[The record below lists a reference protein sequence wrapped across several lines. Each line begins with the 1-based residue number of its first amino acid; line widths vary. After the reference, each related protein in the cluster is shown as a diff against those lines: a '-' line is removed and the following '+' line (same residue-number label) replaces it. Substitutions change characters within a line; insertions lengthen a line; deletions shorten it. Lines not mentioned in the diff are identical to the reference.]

1 MNKKRSEES
10 PQDTL
15 PKEKIPKGKT
25 PKEKK
30 PTDKLADKSGMTK
43 FLQHIFGDAQKKT
56 LRRLEKRVVEINKLS
71 IKYSEMDETE
81 LRSQTEKLKKRL
93 TKLQRQVEADRA
105 IESVKSGR
113 NSSKKASSQI
123 ANESTSARP
132 SRSLKKKLQI
142 TNDNKALDALLP
154 DAFALVR
161 EASERTLGMRPFDV
175 QLIGGIALHEGNV
188 AEMKTGEGKTLVA
201 TLPAYLN
208 ALTGRGVHVV
218 TVNDYLAQRDAGWMG
233 ELYSYLGLS
242 VGVIINEAS
251 FIYDESYENDDH
263 DDPRLRHLKPCTRKE
278 AYRADITYGTNNE
291 FGFDYLRDNM
301 VKDSEF
307 LRQRELNFAI
317 VDEVD
322 SILIDEAR
330 TPLIISAPAADNP
343 ESYYQ
348 FAKVCARLGDE
359 DYIVDEKRR
368 TVTLTDAGVEKVQQI
383 LGIKTL
389 YTTENTR
396 IVYHLEQALRAE
408 TLFRRDKD
416 YVVTNSGEVIIV
428 DEHTG
433 RLMNGRRYNEG
444 LHQAIEAKEGVQVR
458 QESTT
463 LATISFQ
470 NFFRLY
476 RKLSGMTGTA
486 FTEAEEF
493 QQIYALDVIQIPPN
507 KPIIRVDKDDL
518 IFRTEAAKLKAI
530 AKEVKHYHDNGQPV
544 LVGSDSIE
552 NNERIAAYLEQSG
565 IPFEILNAKNNEHEA
580 SIIAKAGEK
589 GAVTLATN
597 MAGRGTD
604 IKLADGVRELGGLVV
619 IGTARHDSRRVDNQ
633 LRGRGGRQGDPGTTQ
648 FFVSCEDDLMRIFQ
662 GDRISVLMQRLGIDD
677 DQPIRNKA
685 VSRTLE
691 QAQKRI
697 EGFNFD
703 SRKNVVQYDNVINR
717 HRKVVYTM
725 RRKIL
730 DGDNIRPE
738 ITRLYKD
745 EVAEL
750 TQFSA
755 RVNKKFDENFKRVFD
770 LDPDLIHTIGHTR
783 KESGRYKLA
792 LSAVEELYRDKE
804 LEFGE
809 ETMRKVEREVYL
821 NVLDTLWMQHLENM
835 QHLREGIHWRS
846 VGQRD
851 PLVEY
856 RSESQKLFD
865 GLQRTL
871 REEVM
876 HILLSLSQQDL
887 AAVADD
893 KYDTEL
899 TKMAE
904 SATEKGVNEV
914 SSGIKNLDKEFT
926 KDAQGVSPTAK
937 RNVRRIRAE
946 DNGATVTAE
955 ALDGDSASGELYLSD
970 DDLATLSSSR
980 SAGGKNTDRNT
991 KRNQARKAKKKARQ
1005 NKKRSR
1011 R

>member
-1 MNKKRSEES
+1 MKEKRSEHQKKVETQKS
-10 PQDTL
+10 
-15 PKEKIPKGKT
+15 KKSVKA

-30 PTDKLADKSGMTK
+30 PTDKLADKTATTK
-43 FLQHIFGDAQKKT
+43 FLQHIFGDAQKRN
-56 LRRLEKRVVEINKLS
+56 LRRLRGRVAEINKLS
-71 IKYSEMDETE
+71 DKYASMSKKE
-81 LRSQTEKLKKRL
+81 LQEQTEVLKKRL
-93 TKLQRQVEADRA
+93 NKLQKQNQAKIAAAKVKAGKKSDKKSDKTTKKVDPKQV
-105 IESVKSGR
+105 
-113 NSSKKASSQI
+113 NI
-123 ANESTSARP
+123 ANT
-132 SRSLKKKLQI
+132 
-142 TNDNKALDALLP
+142 NKALDQILP

-161 EASERTLGMRPFDV
+161 EASERILKMRPFDV

-201 TLPAYLN
+201 TLPVYLN

-233 ELYSYLGLS
+233 ELYNFLGLS

-251 FIYDESYENDDH
+251 FVYDAEYENEDH
-263 DDPRLRHLKPCTRKE
+263 DDPRLKHLKPATRKE
-278 AYRADITYGTNNE
+278 AYLCDVTYGTNNE

-301 VKDSEF
+301 VKDPEY

-330 TPLIISAPAADNP
+330 TPLIISAPAGDNP

-348 FAKVCARLGDE
+348 FAKVAAQLSDN
-359 DYIVDEKRR
+359 DYIIDEKRR
-368 TVTLTDAGVEKVQQI
+368 TVALTDEGVDKVQKILGVE
-383 LGIKTL
+383 TL
-389 YTTENTR
+389 YSTANTR
-396 IVYHLEQALRAE
+396 LVYHMEQALRAE
-408 TLFRRDKD
+408 TLFKRDKD
-416 YVVTNSGEVIIV
+416 YVVTNSGEVVIV

-476 RKLSGMTGTA
+476 NKLSGMTGTA

-507 KPIIRVDKDDL
+507 KKIARVDKDDL
-518 IFRTEAAKLKAI
+518 IYRTEAAKLKAV
-530 AKEVKHYHDNGQPV
+530 AAEVKKYHEKGQPV
-544 LVGSDSIE
+544 LIGSDSIA
-552 NNERIAAYLEQSG
+552 NNERIAAYLQKEG
-565 IPFEILNAKNNEHEA
+565 IPFELLNAKNNEREA
-580 SIIAKAGEK
+580 AIIEKAGEK

-604 IKLADGVRELGGLVV
+604 IKLGKGVKELGGLVV

-662 GDRISVLMQRLGIDD
+662 GDRIALLMQRLGIDD
-677 DQPIRNKA
+677 DMPIRNKA
-685 VSRTLE
+685 VSKTLE

-725 RRKIL
+725 RRRIL

-738 ITRLYKD
+738 ISRLYKD
-745 EVAEL
+745 EIAEL
-750 TQFSA
+750 TQFSS
-755 RVNKKFDENFKRVFD
+755 RVNKDFVANFKKVFD
-770 LDPDLIHTIGHTR
+770 LDDDLLETIGLMR
-783 KESGRYKLA
+783 KEKDRYKLA
-792 LSAVEELYRDKE
+792 LAAVEELYSDKE

-809 ETMRKVEREVYL
+809 DTMRKIEREVYL
-821 NVLDTLWMQHLENM
+821 QVLDTLWMQHLENM

-856 RSESQKLFD
+856 RAESQKLFD
-865 GLQRTL
+865 GLQRAL

-876 HILLSLSQQDL
+876 KILLSVRLQDVNELS
-887 AAVADD
+887 DD
-893 KYDTEL
+893 NYDTEL

-914 SSGIKNLDKEFT
+914 SAGAKNMDDEFSKDENGLT
-926 KDAQGVSPTAK
+926 KVET
-937 RNVRRIRAE
+937 RTTI
-946 DNGATVTAE
+946 
-955 ALDGDSASGELYLSD
+955 AS
-970 DDLATLSSSR
+970 
-980 SAGGKNTDRNT
+980 GKNTNRNT
-991 KRNQARKAKKKARQ
+991 KRNQARKDKKKARQ
-1005 NKKRSR
+1005 NKKRGR
-1011 R
+1011 K

>member
-1 MNKKRSEES
+1 MNKKRSDDQKRVAAKSKHVEEKAS
-10 PQDTL
+10 KKA
-15 PKEKIPKGKT
+15 PKVAPTKKPK
-25 PKEKK
+25 KEKK
-30 PTDKLADKSGMTK
+30 PTDKLADKSGMTI
-43 FLQHIFGDAQKKT
+43 FLQHIFGDAQKRT
-56 LRRLEKRVVEINKLS
+56 LHRLAKRVDEINKLAP
-71 IKYSEMDETE
+71 KYSEMSKKE
-81 LRSQTEKLKKRL
+81 LQEQTEKLKS
-93 TKLQRQVEADRA
+93 KL
-105 IESVKSGR
+105 
-113 NSSKKASSQI
+113 
-123 ANESTSARP
+123 
-132 SRSLKKKLQI
+132 KKLQKQDEARLAI
-142 TNDNKALDALLP
+142 AKVKGAKNADKEDRKAAKKTKKEDRKAKIAEANRALDKILP

-161 EASERTLGMRPFDV
+161 EASDRVLKLRPFDV
-175 QLIGGIALHEGNV
+175 QLIGGIVLHEGNV

-201 TLPAYLN
+201 TLPVYLN

-233 ELYSYLGLS
+233 ELYDFLGLT

-251 FIYDESYENDDH
+251 FTYDRDYVNEDH
-263 DDPRLRHLKPCTRKE
+263 DDERMRHLKPCTRKE
-278 AYRADITYGTNNE
+278 AYQCDVTYGTNNE

-301 VKDSEF
+301 VQDAQY
-307 LRQRELNFAI
+307 LRQRDLNFAI

-348 FAKVCARLGDE
+348 FAKVCAQLSDE
-359 DYIVDEKRR
+359 DYVVDEKRR
-368 TVTLTDAGVEKVQQI
+368 TVALTDVGVEKVQKI
-383 LGIKTL
+383 LGIDTL
-389 YTTENTR
+389 YSTENTR

-408 TLFRRDKD
+408 TLFKRDKD

-433 RLMNGRRYNEG
+433 RLMHGRRYNEG

-458 QESTT
+458 EESMT
-463 LATISFQ
+463 LATVSFQ

-476 RKLSGMTGTA
+476 DKLSGMTGTA

-518 IFRTEAAKLKAI
+518 IYRTEAAKLKAI
-530 AKEVKHYHDNGQPV
+530 AAEVKKYHDRGQPV
-544 LVGSDSIE
+544 LIGSDSIA
-552 NNERIAAYLEQSG
+552 NNERIAAYLEQEG
-565 IPFEILNAKNNEHEA
+565 IPFELLNAKNNEREA
-580 SIIAKAGEK
+580 AIIAKAGEK

-604 IKLADGVRELGGLVV
+604 IKLAPGVAKLGGLVV

-662 GDRISVLMQRLGIDD
+662 GDRIAMIMQRLGVDD
-677 DQPIRNKA
+677 DMPIQNKT
-685 VSRTLE
+685 VSKTLE
-691 QAQKRI
+691 NAQKRI

-745 EVAEL
+745 EIAEL
-750 TQFSA
+750 VQFSS
-755 RVNKKFDENFKRVFD
+755 RVNKKFAENFKRVFD
-770 LDPDLIHTIGHTR
+770 LDDDLIDTIGLMR
-783 KESGRYKLA
+783 KEKDRYKLA
-792 LSAVEELYRDKE
+792 LAAVEEMYHDKE
-804 LEFGE
+804 IEFGE
-809 ETMRKVEREVYL
+809 ETMRKAEREIYL

-865 GLQRTL
+865 GLQRAL

-876 HILLSLSQQDL
+876 HILLNLKMQDVSE
-887 AAVADD
+887 VADD
-893 KYDTEL
+893 KYETEL
-899 TKMAE
+899 TKMAD
-904 SATEKGVNEV
+904 SATNKGVNEV
-914 SSGIKNLDKEFT
+914 SAGVKNMDDEFAKDEHGISKPVEKTSVPAHATGKNT
-926 KDAQGVSPTAK
+926 NRNAK
-937 RNVRRIRAE
+937 RNA
-946 DNGATVTAE
+946 
-955 ALDGDSASGELYLSD
+955 
-970 DDLATLSSSR
+970 
-980 SAGGKNTDRNT
+980 
-991 KRNQARKAKKKARQ
+991 ARKSKKKARQ
-1005 NKKRSR
+1005 NKKKGR

>member
-1 MNKKRSEES
+1 MKEKRSEHQKKVETQKS
-10 PQDTL
+10 
-15 PKEKIPKGKT
+15 KKSVKA

-30 PTDKLADKSGMTK
+30 PTDKLADKTATTK
-43 FLQHIFGDAQKKT
+43 FLQHIFGDAQKRN
-56 LRRLEKRVVEINKLS
+56 LRRLRGRVAEINKLS
-71 IKYSEMDETE
+71 DKYASMSKKE
-81 LRSQTEKLKKRL
+81 LQEQTEVLKKRL
-93 TKLQRQVEADRA
+93 SKLQKQNQAKIATAKVKAGKKSDKKSDKITKKVDPKQV
-105 IESVKSGR
+105 
-113 NSSKKASSQI
+113 NI
-123 ANESTSARP
+123 ANT
-132 SRSLKKKLQI
+132 
-142 TNDNKALDALLP
+142 NKALDQILP

-161 EASERTLGMRPFDV
+161 EASERILKMRPFDV
-175 QLIGGIALHEGNV
+175 QLIGGIVLHEGNV

-201 TLPAYLN
+201 TLPVYLN

-233 ELYSYLGLS
+233 ELYNFLGLS

-251 FIYDESYENDDH
+251 FVYDAEYENEDH
-263 DDPRLRHLKPCTRKE
+263 DDPRLKHLKPATRKE
-278 AYRADITYGTNNE
+278 AYLCDVTYGTNNE

-301 VKDSEF
+301 VKDPEY

-330 TPLIISAPAADNP
+330 TPLIISAPAGDNP

-348 FAKVCARLGDE
+348 FAKVAAQLSDN
-359 DYIVDEKRR
+359 DYIIDEKRR
-368 TVTLTDAGVEKVQQI
+368 TVALTDEGVDKVQKILGVE
-383 LGIKTL
+383 TL
-389 YTTENTR
+389 YSTANTR
-396 IVYHLEQALRAE
+396 LVYHMEQALRAE
-408 TLFRRDKD
+408 TLFKRDKD
-416 YVVTNSGEVIIV
+416 YVVTNSGEVVIV

-476 RKLSGMTGTA
+476 NKLSGMTGTA

-507 KPIIRVDKDDL
+507 KKIARVDKDDL
-518 IFRTEAAKLKAI
+518 IYRTEAAKLKAV
-530 AKEVKHYHDNGQPV
+530 AAEVKKYHEKGQPV
-544 LVGSDSIE
+544 LIGSDSIA
-552 NNERIAAYLEQSG
+552 NNERIAAYLQKEG
-565 IPFEILNAKNNEHEA
+565 IPFELLNAKNNEREA
-580 SIIAKAGEK
+580 AIIEKAGEK

-604 IKLADGVRELGGLVV
+604 IKLGKGVKELGGLVV

-662 GDRISVLMQRLGIDD
+662 GDRIALLMQRLGIDD
-677 DQPIRNKA
+677 DMPIRNKT
-685 VSRTLE
+685 VSKTLE

-725 RRKIL
+725 RRRIL

-738 ITRLYKD
+738 ISRLYKD
-745 EVAEL
+745 EIAEL
-750 TQFSA
+750 TQFSS
-755 RVNKKFDENFKRVFD
+755 RVNKDFVANFKKVFD
-770 LDPDLIHTIGHTR
+770 LDDDLLETIGLMR
-783 KESGRYKLA
+783 KEKDRYKLA
-792 LSAVEELYRDKE
+792 LAAVEELYSDKE

-809 ETMRKVEREVYL
+809 DTMRKIEREVYL
-821 NVLDTLWMQHLENM
+821 QVLDTLWMQHLENM

-856 RSESQKLFD
+856 RAESQKLFD
-865 GLQRTL
+865 GLQRAL

-876 HILLSLSQQDL
+876 KILLSVRLQDVNELS
-887 AAVADD
+887 DD
-893 KYDTEL
+893 NYDTEL

-914 SSGIKNLDKEFT
+914 SAGAKNMDDEFSKDENGLT
-926 KDAQGVSPTAK
+926 KVET
-937 RNVRRIRAE
+937 RTTI
-946 DNGATVTAE
+946 
-955 ALDGDSASGELYLSD
+955 AS
-970 DDLATLSSSR
+970 
-980 SAGGKNTDRNT
+980 GKNTNRNT
-991 KRNQARKAKKKARQ
+991 KRNQARKDKKKARQ
-1005 NKKRSR
+1005 NKKRGR
-1011 R
+1011 K